1 METRKQTLL
10 LGGHMPLLND
20 LELTITRGE
29 ALGFTVIQLYTRSA
43 QEWVK
48 HEMTAEEIN
57 AFRNALKTSTIDYV
71 IALDPYMKHLGLPDL
86 ERSELMNELI
96 SDELTLCDLLG
107 IPYLILHP
115 GTCSLRSGTLEC
127 IIDIAENINKILD
140 KASGNTMI
148 LLQNMASG
156 GKSICYTFEHLAQLY
171 RDINRPDRIGI
182 CFDMCNAF
190 ASGYAFGTKDEYKQM
205 WREFDRII
213 GLPLLKAIHIND
225 SREDKG
231 SGVSSH
237 AFIGKG
243 RIPYEAYR
251 LIMNDKRFFD
261 VPKIIEIPAQ
271 TLDDYKEAYDIL
283 VDFLMPSN
291 KLLYGLQ

>member
-1 METRKQTLL
+1 MKKTLL
-10 LGGHMPLLND
+10 LGGHMPHLD
-20 LELTITRGE
+20 GLERTITRGE
-29 ALGFTVIQLYTRSA
+29 KLGFSVVQLYTRSA

-48 HEMTAEEIN
+48 HEMTAEQIMTFRKTVEI
-57 AFRNALKTSTIDYV
+57 STIQCI

-96 SDELTLCDLLG
+96 ADELTLCNLLE

-127 IIDIAENINKILD
+127 MIDITDNINEILSN
-140 KASGNTMI
+140 ASGNTVI

-171 RDINRPDRIGI
+171 RDTADKSRIGI

-190 ASGYAFGTKDEYKQM
+190 ASGYSFGTKQEYEQM
-205 WREFDRII
+205 WQEFDRVI
-213 GLPLLKAIHIND
+213 GLPLLKAIHVND
-225 SREDKG
+225 SQEDKG
-231 SGVSSH
+231 SGISNH

-243 RIPYEAYR
+243 RIPFEAYR
-251 LIMNDKRFFD
+251 LIMNDKQFLE

-271 TLDDYKEAYDIL
+271 TLDDYKEAYALLI
-283 VDFLMPSN
+283 DFLIPSN
-291 KLLYGLQ
+291 KLLYGL